1 MRSIRAGFLLVLVYG
16 SLAGSL
22 AWGHPGG
29 TDEYGCHVNPD
40 TGEYHC
46 H

>member
-1 MRSIRAGFLLVLVYG
+1 MRSIRAWFLLVLVYG
-16 SLAGSL
+16 SLAWS
-22 AWGHPGG
+22 HPGG
-29 TDEYGCHVNPD
+29 TDEYGCHVDPD